1 MQVATRTL
9 KLTARAALG
18 KSEVTSRKVHRLGE
32 KVRGADGKV
41 RRGLREVFEGSE
53 CNLPHQPIS
62 KRADM
67 KLNINWKELA
77 KQLPKAIG
85 PMVAGRR
92 ETPHLPPD
100 RDFYGQTLLKG
111 RRPTYPLKT
120 IAWLSHS
127 SQMAENY
134 GGDTNALANAIKQA
148 VPITTILGKKG
159 GAAVRA
165 RWRIRGAR
173 SKPQCRRRLS
183 PPSPV
188 R

>member
-9 KLTARAALG
+9 KLTARASLG

-41 RRGLREVFEGSE
+41 RRGLREVFEG
-53 CNLPHQPIS
+53 
-62 KRADM
+62 R
-67 KLNINWKELA
+67 KLNINWTDLA

-85 PMVAGRR
+85 PMVARRR
-92 ETPHLPPD
+92 ETPQLPPD

-120 IAWLSHS
+120 IAWISHS

-148 VPITTILGKKG
+148 VPITTILGK
-159 GAAVRA
+159 
-165 RWRIRGAR
+165 
-173 SKPQCRRRLS
+173 
-183 PPSPV
+183 
-188 R
+188 